1 MKRDV
6 IRRKAIEPKSGADH
20 DADPRDGGVQ
30 SVDRALSIIETL
42 AEDDEGYRLSDLA
55 IRTGLSTSTVHRLLA
70 TLENRRFVQFDR
82 TESKWHVGARA
93 FTVGATFARRRNFTA
108 QAVPY
113 LRKLRDLTR
122 ETANLAVVDDEFIIV
137 LTRMESREIMR
148 SLTKV
153 GGRVAMVASGVGKA
167 VLATYSDADV
177 SAIIRHHGMPRLT
190 EKSIVRPGDLFKE
203 LEKVRPP
210 GFCHRRR
217 GSLHGPALHRRRGL
231 QRLQRAAGG
240 DFRLGHDQPP
250 DRRSPARA
258 RPDRARGG
266 GGADGRARRRDAGS
280 ETRPE
285 TGFAARHCPP
295 RKLGLAARAPRHRYI
310 HPSLSM
316 ARLRGTMS
324 SDSTIGESH
333 AF

>member
-6 IRRKAIEPKSGADH
+6 IRRKALAPKSTTD
-20 DADPRDGGVQ
+20 DYESRDGGVQ

-55 IRTGLSTSTVHRLLA
+55 IRTGLSTSTVHRLLT
-70 TLENRRFVQFDR
+70 TLESRRFVQFDP
-82 TESKWHVGARA
+82 TVSKWHVGARS

-122 ETANLAVVDDEFIIV
+122 ETANLAVVDDEFIVV

-167 VLATYSDADV
+167 VLATYSDKDV

-190 EKSIVRPGDLFKE
+190 EKTITRPSDLFRE
-203 LEKVRPP
+203 LERVRRQ
-210 GFCHRRR
+210 GYAIDDEEACM
-217 GSLHGPALHRRRGL
+217 GL
-231 QRLQRAAGG
+231 RCIAAVVYN
-240 DFRLGHDQPP
+240 DC
-250 DRRSPARA
+250 
-258 RPDRARGG
+258 
-266 GGADGRARRRDAGS
+266 S
-280 ETRPE
+280 EP
-285 TGFAARHCPP
+285 
-295 RKLGLAARAPRHRYI
+295 LAAI
-310 HPSLSM
+310 SVSGM
-316 ARLRGTMS
+316 TSRLTDDRLAALGQTVREVAAEL
-324 SDSTIGESH
+324 TIALGGVMP
-333 AF
+333 AMKAD